1 MPVHD
6 YVIRMVMSE
15 CNLSS
20 EKLNALV
27 ELADDIGDLLP
38 YLNTVLSLGDYSHP
52 EKIFT
57 VKRGGHLITFR
68 PRQIA
73 ITKLDDEDEAKKVAE
88 DLIHIIN
95 ETDARRDEIIP
106 MVISKRRVNAI
117 DLFKLLPGKNCG
129 ECGEATCLAF
139 AMKLAGG
146 ETACGACPQL
156 EKEEFAASRIRLKA
170 LLGDNTSS

>member
-6 YVIRMVMSE
+6 YVIRMVISE
-15 CNLSS
+15 CNVSS

-27 ELADDIGDLLP
+27 ELAADIGDLLP
-38 YLNTVLSLGDYSHP
+38 YLNTVLGPGDYSHA
-52 EKIFT
+52 EKILT

-73 ITKLDDEDEAKKVAE
+73 VTKLDDEDEARKVAE
-88 DLIHIIN
+88 ELLRIIN
-95 ETDARRDEIIP
+95 ATDARRGEIIP
-106 MVISKRRVNAI
+106 MVTSRRRANAI

-129 ECGEATCLAF
+129 ECAEATCLAF

-146 ETACGACPQL
+146 ETACGGCPL
-156 EKEEFAASRIRLKA
+156 LDREEFAASRLRLKA
-170 LLGDNTSS
+170 LVGDTSS